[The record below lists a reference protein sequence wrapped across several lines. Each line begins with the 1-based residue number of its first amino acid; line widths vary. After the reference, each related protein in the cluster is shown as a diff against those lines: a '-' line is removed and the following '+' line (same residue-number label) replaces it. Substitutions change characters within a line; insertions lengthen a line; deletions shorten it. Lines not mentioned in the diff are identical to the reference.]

1 MAPAG
6 VAVESW
12 RDNGTR
18 RLPGSSLG
26 AAVIGSPMSRT
37 VPEHYRSGARCV
49 RLVHPV
55 RLCADAREQS
65 VQSLILIRELT
76 GLGAAVS
83 WTAECDDGCVANR
96 RLSHL
101 FPPMA
106 VHGAGPA
113 ALAEWRER
121 YLPCMCVWRQG
132 PGFVEVRDRRPG
144 TLEIFTIDDPDSLTA
159 LAAAQDGVAADSIP
173 EPVRADFREAGLL
186 AEHGDRAW
194 WLPIRIRR
202 WPNPSMIL

>member
-1 MAPAG
+1 MTAAG

-18 RLPGSSLG
+18 HLPGSSFG
-26 AAVIGSPMSRT
+26 AAVIGPPMSRT

-49 RLVHPV
+49 RLVDRV
-55 RLCADAREQS
+55 RLCADASEQS

-83 WTAECDDGCVANR
+83 WTAECDDGCVASR
-96 RLSHL
+96 KLAHL

-106 VHGAGPA
+106 VRGADPG
-113 ALAEWRER
+113 ALTEWRER

-132 PGFVEVRDRRPG
+132 PGFVEVRDRRLG

-159 LAAAQDGVAADSIP
+159 LAAAQDGVATDSIP
-173 EPVRADFREAGLL
+173 EPVRADLREAGLL